1 MVATTLAD
9 LVADPYAKKKYLV
22 ILKPY
27 DVSGASELTLYY
39 SGEGF
44 VTSPTDSPANTIF
57 EPRLVEPISFSRS
70 MFSSGKLGGFSVPGF
85 GELVLTNADAGLDDW
100 SGYAWDGRSV
110 EVRVGEAGADFQY
123 YFTIFN
129 GEAKSIEFD
138 DLFIRVILRDRQTD
152 FDVDFPS
159 ALYAGT
165 GGNEGSSD
173 LANQPK
179 PLCFGEVFNIEPV
192 LVDATNYVY
201 QVHNGQIESV
211 VAVYDGGVALTVT
224 TDYTVDL
231 TNGRIDLVAEPTGTI
246 TADVKGAKPSG
257 SYKETAGDIIRHI
270 VVDFGGL
277 TDPGDLDTASFT
289 DINTANSS
297 AVGVYVSY
305 TTTIL
310 EVLDQIANSVGAY
323 YGFNRSGKF
332 EVNRIELAT
341 GTAAAEFDSTNII
354 EITRM
359 ASAVPNYQVRV
370 DYKKNYRTMT
380 ETEFGASITSAQRDY
395 LVREANVEIATD
407 TNVQTPYP
415 NSNPLIVPGL
425 FAASS
430 PASTEAARLLTVY
443 KTQRDIYMIKVKTQP
458 YTLKLNDVVKITFNR
473 YNLTSGK
480 LFRVITIVEDAAVN
494 EVELELWG

>member
-1 MVATTLAD
+1 
-9 LVADPYAKKKYLV
+9 
-22 ILKPY
+22 
-27 DVSGASELTLYY
+27 
-39 SGEGF
+39 
-44 VTSPTDSPANTIF
+44 
-57 EPRLVEPISFSRS
+57 
-70 MFSSGKLGGFSVPGF
+70 
-85 GELVLTNADAGLDDW
+85 
-100 SGYAWDGRSV
+100 
-110 EVRVGEAGADFQY
+110 
-123 YFTIFN
+123 
-129 GEAKSIEFD
+129 
-138 DLFIRVILRDRQTD
+138 
-152 FDVDFPS
+152 
-159 ALYAGT
+159 
-165 GGNEGSSD
+165 
-173 LANQPK
+173 
-179 PLCFGEVFNIEPV
+179 
-192 LVDATNYVY
+192 
-201 QVHNGQIESV
+201 
-211 VAVYDGGVALTVT
+211 
-224 TDYTVDL
+224 
-231 TNGRIDLVAEPTGTI
+231 
-246 TADVKGAKPSG
+246 
-257 SYKETAGDIIRHI
+257 
-270 VVDFGGL
+270 
-277 TDPGDLDTASFT
+277 
-289 DINTANSS
+289 
-297 AVGVYVSY
+297 
-305 TTTIL
+305 
-310 EVLDQIANSVGAY
+310 VGAY

-370 DYKKNYRTMT
+370 DYKKNYRVMS
-380 ETEFGASITSAQRDY
+380 ETDFHSSITTAQRDY

>member
-1 MVATTLAD
+1 M
-9 LVADPYAKKKYLV
+9 K
-22 ILKPY
+22 
-27 DVSGASELTLYY
+27 EQH
-39 SGEGF
+39 
-44 VTSPTDSPANTIF
+44 
-57 EPRLVEPISFSRS
+57 
-70 MFSSGKLGGFSVPGF
+70 
-85 GELVLTNADAGLDDW
+85 
-100 SGYAWDGRSV
+100 
-110 EVRVGEAGADFQY
+110 QY
-123 YFTIFN
+123 YFTIFK

-192 LVDATNYVY
+192 LVDAANNVY
-201 QVHNGQIESV
+201 QVHNGQIEEIVEVYESGK
-211 VAVYDGGVALTVT
+211 AVSSGTI
-224 TDYTVDL
+224 TDDL
-231 TNGRIDLVAEPTGTI
+231 SNGRFTLSGNVNGII

-257 SYKETAGDIIRHI
+257 SYKEAAGDIIRHI

-297 AVGVYVSY
+297 AVGVYVSS

-310 EVLDQIANSVGAY
+310 GVLDQIANSVGAY

-370 DYKKNYRTMT
+370 DYKKNYRVMS
-380 ETEFGASITSAQRDY
+380 ETDFHSSITTAQRDY